1 MTMTITEIMNT
12 RQNEYRYLLLDPLKG
27 VSSSN
32 PLNQER
38 LREVWGDK
46 GLQIILRSDLAH
58 APEYC
63 PRLLLLA
70 KPGESCDE
78 AILRASEQ
86 YSCDEALY
94 EKRYVCGWIS
104 SSLAPELMADLIAS
118 LCKKL
123 KTGIVIPFFE
133 PLRLELLQALSPV
146 QPLSSFIWPIS
157 QWHYLSSAG
166 KLVTLTGKLS
176 DSDEK
181 GWIKWRSVQTQ
192 QQIRDIWR
200 LLSAWGQVCTSL
212 PDDAAI
218 QAAEAW
224 AKSATPA
231 LHHTSDRLCLAL
243 NHLTLPVDISRHP
256 DVQVLLQQAAG
267 DPQQHFTQLLKTLS
281 DAVWQELSQP

>member
-32 PLNQER
+32 PLNQEL

-46 GLQIILRSDLAH
+46 VLQIILRPDLAH

-70 KPGESCDE
+70 KPGGSCDE
-78 AILRASEQ
+78 AILRTSEQ
-86 YSCDEALY
+86 YSCGEALY
-94 EKRYVCGWIS
+94 EKRYVCGWIN
-104 SSLAPELMADLIAS
+104 SSLAPESMADLVAS

-123 KTGIVIPFFE
+123 KTGMVIPFFE
-133 PLRLELLQALSPV
+133 PLRLELLQALSPL

-166 KLVTLTGKLS
+166 KLVTLKGKLS
-176 DSDEK
+176 DRDQK
-181 GWIKWRSVQTQ
+181 GWIKWRSIQTQ
-192 QQIRDIWR
+192 QQVRDIWR
-200 LLSAWGQVCTSL
+200 LLSAWGQICTSL

-231 LHHTSDRLCLAL
+231 LHHKSDRLCLAL

-256 DVQVLLQQAAG
+256 DVQVLLQQAAR
-267 DPQQHFTQLLKTLS
+267 DPQQHFTQLLTTLS